1 MHKGDSL
8 ESFITNP
15 FHVGFFLTS
24 VISCTNT
31 DSLVWLP
38 KMLSNTSV
46 SGLQSHCKFLAYFI
60 KFRELWSLF
69 YYKDGF
75 LNVRKH
81 VAITRL
87 YKWSYNLFTKKKKK
101 RKHQHY
107 LQENT
112 AYYVYLSLSFA
123 DSTHRQYS
131 WASSWCTAIGH
142 GFNFL

>member
-15 FHVGFFLTS
+15 SHVGFFLTS

-87 YKWSYNLFTKKKKK
+87 YKWSYNLFTKKKK
-101 RKHQHY
+101 R
-107 LQENT
+107 ENT
-112 AYYVYLSLSFA
+112 NIIFKKILHIMFICLCLLLIQPIG
-123 DSTHRQYS
+123 STHGLVPDVQQ
-131 WASSWCTAIGH
+131 
-142 GFNFL
+142 